1 MKCKKCGKESV
12 PSWNPFYCDACC
24 GTNNPTSKV
33 PREESMPTELAGL
46 DTNSPGYIGSGKPT
60 RRARGTSQKAVANA
74 TLSAVQ
80 KIYPVLVALDAE
92 QRKRA
97 LSAVAVL
104 LDDGTP

>member
-1 MKCKKCGKESV
+1 MTTDFDTALNKAEAVGL
-12 PSWNPFYCDACC
+12 
-24 GTNNPTSKV
+24 KV
-33 PREESMPTELAGL
+33 
-46 DTNSPGYIGSGKPT
+46 
-60 RRARGTSQKAVANA
+60 RRPRGTSEKAVANA

>member
-1 MKCKKCGKESV
+1 MATPNDQLQALSGQ
-12 PSWNPFYCDACC
+12 
-24 GTNNPTSKV
+24 TS
-33 PREESMPTELAGL
+33 
-46 DTNSPGYIGSGKPT
+46 GYDQSQKPT
-60 RRARGTSQKAVANA
+60 RRARGTSDKAVANA

-104 LDDGTP
+104 LDDETP

>member
-1 MKCKKCGKESV
+1 
-12 PSWNPFYCDACC
+12 
-24 GTNNPTSKV
+24 
-33 PREESMPTELAGL
+33 MPTPSQLQAFGDHPEDQVVPKA
-46 DTNSPGYIGSGKPT
+46 
-60 RRARGTSQKAVANA
+60 RRPRGTSEKAVANA